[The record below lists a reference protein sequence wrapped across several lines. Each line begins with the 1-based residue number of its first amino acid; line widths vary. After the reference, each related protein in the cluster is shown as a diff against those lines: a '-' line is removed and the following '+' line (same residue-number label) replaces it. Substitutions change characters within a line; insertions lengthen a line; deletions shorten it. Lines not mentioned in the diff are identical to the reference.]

1 MPASTVTV
9 DLRELERNAR
19 VLRGVIS
26 RDAKVC
32 AVVKNNA
39 FGHGVGEV
47 SRAVGKHVDM
57 FGVVDN
63 WEAQAIR
70 DAGVNHPILRVRCAS
85 PGEVASAP
93 PGVQEPIGS
102 LEGAQ
107 LASDIGRAR
116 GFPVAVHLFVNIGDN
131 RMSFNLPQELGDLVE
146 GSLLPFVDVVGIMA
160 HFALAS
166 DLAVSRAHL
175 AHFLSMVTEVEGAL
189 SARKGAPVKL
199 LRHVANTQASLTMP
213 EAHLDMV
220 RIGGGIFGQEDNVKP
235 LTLRPAFTWTTSV
248 SIVRKVPKG
257 SSLGYGLAYKVTE
270 DKVVATLPV
279 GYCNGLRKVLS
290 SSVDGWASHGEVV
303 VHGVRCPIVGRI
315 SSSVTCVDVT
325 HVPALTGKRV
335 AMGDPVVILGKDPEA
350 PTAEDVAKKINGST
364 SFDDVTSNI
373 CGTAFEYIR

>member
-1 MPASTVTV
+1 MTQRRALGALWAGPTCCQAPCALPPVAPLRCLGTWTQAIAKAPVPASTVTV

-160 HFALAS
+160 H
-166 DLAVSRAHL
+166 V
-175 AHFLSMVTEVEGAL
+175 GAF
-189 SARKGAPVKL
+189 GFVCCL
-199 LRHVANTQASLTMP
+199 L
-213 EAHLDMV
+213 
-220 RIGGGIFGQEDNVKP
+220 
-235 LTLRPAFTWTTSV
+235 TSV
-248 SIVRKVPKG
+248 NCRRRRTVPP
-257 SSLGYGLAYKVTE
+257 
-270 DKVVATLPV
+270 ATPPPPPTRTRPLPLPPRHLV
-279 GYCNGLRKVLS
+279 YC
-290 SSVDGWASHGEVV
+290 
-303 VHGVRCPIVGRI
+303 
-315 SSSVTCVDVT
+315 
-325 HVPALTGKRV
+325 
-335 AMGDPVVILGKDPEA
+335 
-350 PTAEDVAKKINGST
+350 
-364 SFDDVTSNI
+364 
-373 CGTAFEYIR
+373 

>member
-107 LASDIGRAR
+107 LASEIGRAR
-116 GFPVAVHLFVNIGDN
+116 GFPVPVHLFVNIGDN

-160 HFALAS
+160 HVGVPGFVLLS
-166 DLAVSRAHL
+166 
-175 AHFLSMVTEVEGAL
+175 AHFSQLPMA
-189 SARKGAPVKL
+189 ANRAP
-199 LRHVANTQASLTMP
+199 RHPPPPPPPTRTRPLP
-213 EAHLDMV
+213 LPPRHLV
-220 RIGGGIFGQEDNVKP
+220 
-235 LTLRPAFTWTTSV
+235 
-248 SIVRKVPKG
+248 
-257 SSLGYGLAYKVTE
+257 
-270 DKVVATLPV
+270 
-279 GYCNGLRKVLS
+279 YC
-290 SSVDGWASHGEVV
+290 
-303 VHGVRCPIVGRI
+303 
-315 SSSVTCVDVT
+315 
-325 HVPALTGKRV
+325 
-335 AMGDPVVILGKDPEA
+335 
-350 PTAEDVAKKINGST
+350 
-364 SFDDVTSNI
+364 
-373 CGTAFEYIR
+373 